1 MIRAEA
7 KSQKTAYQ
15 YSVAINRLSAHYTQ
29 ATGQQTDIYRID
41 DQLLLDAI
49 AHDYG
54 RDGRFQEIGNLSN
67 KTNRNA
73 IASYVRFF
81 EQEGH
86 AIPADEEGV
95 DVNAGNGGNAP
106 AALIVEDINNF
117 TYERDLK
124 YSLIRNINELFPDY
138 RIYGNNNEGV
148 EFPIGGRRI
157 DLLLENENDNSLL
170 VIELKAGVA
179 NEEVFE
185 QISWYLGSLMQQFPE
200 RTINGIII
208 AGEISND
215 LRIAC
220 AITNRIRL
228 MTYTMNITLEE

>member
-1 MIRAEA
+1 MPRIDYFRAWMVRAEA
-7 KSQKTAYQ
+7 KSQNTAYQ
-15 YSVAINRLSAHYTQ
+15 YSIAINRLSEHYTQ
-29 ATGQQTDIYRID
+29 TTGQQTNIYRIN
-41 DQLLLDAI
+41 DQRLLNGI
-49 AHDYG
+49 SHDYG
-54 RDGRFQEIGNLSN
+54 IGGRFQETGNYGN
-67 KTNRNA
+67 ATNRNA

-81 EQEGH
+81 VQEGH
-86 AIPADEEGV
+86 NIPDDEEGPV
-95 DVNAGNGGNAP
+95 AP
-106 AALIVEDINNF
+106 VVEDINNF

-138 RIYGNNNEGV
+138 RIYGNNNEGI

-185 QISWYLGSLMQQFPE
+185 QISWYLGSLIQQFPE

-215 LRIAC
+215 LRTAC